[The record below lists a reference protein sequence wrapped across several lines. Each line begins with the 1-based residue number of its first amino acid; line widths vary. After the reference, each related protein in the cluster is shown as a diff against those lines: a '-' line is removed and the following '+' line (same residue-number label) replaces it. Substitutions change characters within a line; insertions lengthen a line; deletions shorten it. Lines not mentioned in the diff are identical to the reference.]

1 MKINLINGE
10 SYLLIN
16 EKINEIIGTSNNVTT
31 FDMLESTLE
40 DVLME
45 AGYVSMFDEEKF
57 IIIKNANFF
66 GTEKQKESDSDMILN
81 YFEHPSANAT
91 LIFICNTKLDLRK
104 KVSKTVKEK

>member
-16 EKINEIIGTSNNVTT
+16 EKLNEIIGTSNNVTT
-31 FDMLESTLE
+31 FDMLESTLD

-57 IIIKNANFF
+57 IIIKAAA
-66 GTEKQKESDSDMILN
+66 QKL
-81 YFEHPSANAT
+81 
-91 LIFICNTKLDLRK
+91 
-104 KVSKTVKEK
+104 